1 MLLFVMLC
9 LKHKIPD
16 RLTRFQPVAMIRFLS
31 SSRRTL
37 AVLAFALAPL
47 TSSCQMTETH
57 SPEEFRLYA
66 ASVTDI
72 FGNGAVRDLAR
83 AAAAGK
89 ADAVAQAR
97 HAGADPNARGKEG
110 LTPLFWSIMANN
122 AAGTSA
128 LLKAG
133 ANPNLPM
140 RLNNGKGFEWDE
152 YPVVIAA
159 KGKPEVLKALL
170 ENGGNPE
177 STSHQLTAL
186 MAASSC
192 MDCIRLLVEKGAD
205 VNRYIPEVGWAI
217 NSVSQAMTVGNFEGA
232 IYLLEHGFNIDLAS
246 VAWRAQH
253 VAGRVTTDP
262 LRLQIV
268 NMIKAKGIQPFVPDW
283 EKEK

>member
-1 MLLFVMLC
+1 MGC
-9 LKHKIPD
+9 LAAWAGDKTVIH
-16 RLTRFQPVAMIRFLS
+16 LFLS
-31 SSRRTL
+31 SWRTIG
-37 AVLAFALAPL
+37 VLLLVFAPL
-47 TSSCQMTETH
+47 TSSCQMNET
-57 SPEEFRLYA
+57 PDPNEFRLYA
-66 ASVTDI
+66 ATVTDI
-72 FGNGAVRDLAR
+72 FGRGAVRDLAR

-89 ADAVAQAR
+89 TDEVARAVQ
-97 HAGADPNARGKEG
+97 AGADPNARGKEG

-140 RLNNGKGFEWDE
+140 RLNNGKGLEWDE

-205 VNRYIPEVGWAI
+205 VNRYIPEVGFAI
-217 NSVSQAMTVGNFEGA
+217 NPVSQAMTVGNFEGV

-268 NMIKAKGIQPFVPDW
+268 DMIKAKGIQPFVPDW
-283 EKEK
+283 EKGK